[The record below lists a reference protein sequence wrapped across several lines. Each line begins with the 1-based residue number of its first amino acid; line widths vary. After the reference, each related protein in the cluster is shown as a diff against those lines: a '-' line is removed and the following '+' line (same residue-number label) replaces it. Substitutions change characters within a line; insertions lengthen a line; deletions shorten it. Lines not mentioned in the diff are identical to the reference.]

1 MIKKLFCYIGYV
13 LFRPIWWM
21 ERFVP
26 RKKNIWIFGSWYG
39 QKYSDNSKW
48 LYEYV
53 IDNYPNINAIWITK
67 SANILEK
74 LKSENKTAYLR
85 NSFKGCFYCLIAKYA
100 FLTSGVD
107 DVNPLFLNGCKQIW
121 LWHGMPLKKIGF
133 CDDSIVNTLSIKK
146 ILINLLNPY
155 NKLSPYCTISSSTF
169 FTPFL
174 EKAFHLQKDRIL
186 PTGLPRCD
194 AFFLNNEDVFITQL
208 HKKFPKSKI
217 FLYMPTFRMTSKM
230 DGDVFSPFSEKF
242 GFSEEVFVNFL
253 EKNNIVFLYKPHFV
267 DSSVDVSINSNRFK
281 LLKDN
286 DFSDLYVLLNN
297 IDILVTDYSSVYFDF
312 LVTNKPIYLL
322 TFDYYNYIE
331 NSRSHFFDMKKEMHG
346 IFCNTWNDFYESL
359 EIQFDLNKLKID
371 RLKFASYLDGKSSF
385 KLVEKILE
393 ERL

>member
-1 MIKKLFCYIGYV
+1 
-13 LFRPIWWM
+13 
-21 ERFVP
+21 
-26 RKKNIWIFGSWYG
+26 
-39 QKYSDNSKW
+39 
-48 LYEYV
+48 
-53 IDNYPNINAIWITK
+53 
-67 SANILEK
+67 
-74 LKSENKTAYLR
+74 
-85 NSFKGCFYCLIAKYA
+85 
-100 FLTSGVD
+100 
-107 DVNPLFLNGCKQIW
+107 
-121 LWHGMPLKKIGF
+121 
-133 CDDSIVNTLSIKK
+133 
-146 ILINLLNPY
+146 
-155 NKLSPYCTISSSTF
+155 
-169 FTPFL
+169 
-174 EKAFHLQKDRIL
+174 LQKDRIL

-242 GFSEEVFVNFL
+242 GFGEEVFVNFL